1 MRREFADQLFQLM
14 SNDEKIYFII
24 GDVGFGF
31 FDNLKKTFPDRVI
44 NPGAAE
50 QLIVGMA
57 SGLVMDGYKPII
69 YSITPFIL
77 FRPFEFIRNF
87 IDHENLPVKIVG
99 VGRDEDYGALGFT
112 HFATDDKILTDS
124 FNNIQLF
131 RPDSV
136 EELNLKQFMAY
147 EGPAYLNLTR

>member
-1 MRREFADQLFQLM
+1 M
-14 SNDEKIYFII
+14 
-24 GDVGFGF
+24 
-31 FDNLKKTFPDRVI
+31 
-44 NPGAAE
+44 
-50 QLIVGMA
+50 
-57 SGLVMDGYKPII
+57 
-69 YSITPFIL
+69 
-77 FRPFEFIRNF
+77 
-87 IDHENLPVKIVG
+87 KIVG

-124 FNNIQLF
+124 FNNIKLF